1 MNANALHAANTAAD
15 DRLPAPKTE
24 DELRER
30 IGELESSIAAGE
42 WEGVTYTPAMR
53 DVLKRYAL
61 GEIGW
66 SQLGKE
72 IVAGD

>member
-1 MNANALHAANTAAD
+1 MNANALQDANAATD
-15 DRLPAPKTE
+15 DRLPAPETE
-24 DELRER
+24 GELQER

-53 DVLKRYAL
+53 DVLKRYAM

-66 SQLGKE
+66 SQLGRE
-72 IVAGD
+72 IAASV

>member
-1 MNANALHAANTAAD
+1 MNTNALQAANAVTA
-15 DRLPAPKTE
+15 DRLPAPETE
-24 DELRER
+24 DELQER

-66 SQLGKE
+66 SQLGRE
-72 IVAGD
+72 IAASV